1 MKMGFL
7 FNQVF
12 WGVLLILMGIAV
24 IIKVVFQVNIP
35 LGRLFFAFIL
45 IYVGLWF
52 LLGGKFGWQSQIHG
66 NTVVFNESQVNITQ
80 PSAEEYN
87 VIFGK
92 GIMDLTGVILNKEG
106 VTRLKVN
113 TIFGSG
119 VLKLN
124 PDIPT
129 KIVFDS
135 PFASVQLPDGNN
147 ITFGSNYSYTTK
159 SYQENQGYLLIKADV
174 VFGSLEVLETK

>member
-1 MKMGFL
+1 MGFL

-45 IYVGLWF
+45 IYIGIWF
-52 LLGGKFGWQSQIHG
+52 LMGGKWGWQSKVDG
-66 NTVVFNESQVNITQ
+66 NTVIFSESLINVTQ
-80 PSAEEYN
+80 PNGQEYN
-87 VIFGK
+87 CIFGK
-92 GIMDLTGVILNKEG
+92 GIFDLTGVILNQEG
-106 VTRLKVN
+106 ITRLKVN

-119 VLKLN
+119 VIKLN
-124 PDIPT
+124 PDIPA

-135 PFASVQLPDGNN
+135 PFASVQLPNGNN
-147 ITFGSNYSYTTK
+147 ITFGSNYTYATR
-159 SYQENQGYLLIKADV
+159 SYQENKGYLLMKADV
-174 VFGSLEVLETK
+174 VFGSLEIIESR